1 MTTEKFLIGVF
12 VSVESAH
19 AFSAFNPSLFTI
31 NRFRDQQTVGD
42 ITRGCIYASIFS
54 LSIGLVSSLLIESWY
69 PLIMSAAVSVGM
81 SVVYLQEANKE
92 VKT

>member
-1 MTTEKFLIGVF
+1 MKVEKLLIGVF

-31 NRFRDQQTVGD
+31 NRFRDQQTVQD
-42 ITRGCIYASIFS
+42 ITRGCIYASGFS
-54 LSIGLVSSLLIESWY
+54 LCIGLVSSLLIDSWF
-69 PLIMSAAVSVGM
+69 PLIMSVAVSVGM
-81 SVVYLQEANKE
+81 SMIYLREANKE